1 MITGTVTDR
10 EPVIQLT
17 VRDPGGERE
26 IEAVVDTGFDR
37 FLTLPADAISALG
50 LKQFRQGR
58 ALLADGSEIAFDVYE
73 ATVSWDG
80 ATRRFPLTKQIRRRW
95 SAWVCSEATSLTCR
109 SARADAW
116 PHRRV
121 AGAIA
126 RGNAASPAPKDCQHK
141 RDQKQRPPQKPRP
154 APDRRDGPAD
164 DKRPRQ
170 DAAP

>member
-17 VRDPGGERE
+17 VRGPGGERE

-80 ATRRFPLTKQIRRRW
+80 ATRRIPVDEADTTPLVGMGLLEGNELRVQVR
-95 SAWVCSEATSLTCR
+95 EGG
-109 SARADAW
+109 
-116 PHRRV
+116 RV
-121 AGAIA
+121 AIA
-126 RGNAASPAPKDCQHK
+126 ALPEP
-141 RDQKQRPPQKPRP
+141 
-154 APDRRDGPAD
+154 
-164 DKRPRQ
+164 
-170 DAAP
+170 